1 MIGLVQEA
9 QLFLSLLSRVDCLR
23 LYWFSPCRV
32 ALALVLWVVS
42 LVALATELPVPPDS
56 TLQKIKNTGVIY
68 LGQPERAL
76 QFPFFYLDEE
86 KRPIG
91 FSRDIA
97 QKIVEAIRLRLGMPQ
112 LEVKMVSMTSQNRFT
127 LMNSGVIDLIC
138 TTTTNTLERQKQF
151 AFSNSFF
158 VSTTRLLTRPNSGI
172 RKFSDLAGKR
182 VVVNALTTSE
192 DLLRKFDADNR
203 IGIQITAV
211 TDLSTSAMTL
221 LETGQADAYMA
232 DDALLYGRVA
242 QAWRPQDWL
251 ITGAPLSREAYGC
264 LMRKGDVAFK
274 SLVDNT
280 IISMMKS
287 GEIHTLYRRW
297 FQSPIPPAGVNLN
310 FPMSKDMEALIRN
323 PHDQA
328 L

>member
-1 MIGLVQEA
+1 M
-9 QLFLSLLSRVDCLR
+9 FLSLVSGFDFLR
-23 LYWFSPCRV
+23 THRFFIHRIGA
-32 ALALVLWVVS
+32 ALALWAVS
-42 LVALATELPVPPDS
+42 MGAPATELNN

-76 QFPFFYLDEE
+76 QFPFVYLDEE

-91 FSRDIA
+91 FSSDIA
-97 QKIVEAIRLRLGMPQ
+97 QKIVEALQLRLGMPR
-112 LEVKMVSMTSQNRFT
+112 LEVKMVRMTSQNRFT
-127 LMNSGVIDLIC
+127 LINSGAIDLIC
-138 TTTTNTLERQKQF
+138 TSTTNTVERQKQF

-158 VSTTRLLTRPNSGI
+158 VSTTKLLTRLDSGI

-192 DLLRKFDADNR
+192 DLLRKFDADNKM
-203 IGIQITAV
+203 GIQIMAV
-211 TDLSTSAMTL
+211 TDLSTSPMTL

-232 DDALLYGRVA
+232 DDALLYGRIA

-264 LMRKGDVAFK
+264 LMRKGDTAFK
-274 SLVDNT
+274 AVVDDT
-280 IISMMKS
+280 IASMMKS
-287 GEIHTLYRRW
+287 GEIRALYRRW
-297 FQSPIPPAGVNLN
+297 FESPVPPAGVNLK
-310 FPMSKDMEALIRN
+310 FPMSKDMEMLIRN
-323 PHDQA
+323 PNDQA

>member
-1 MIGLVQEA
+1 MGA
-9 QLFLSLLSRVDCLR
+9 
-23 LYWFSPCRV
+23 P
-32 ALALVLWVVS
+32 
-42 LVALATELPVPPDS
+42 ATELNN

-76 QFPFFYLDEE
+76 QFPFVYLDEE

-91 FSRDIA
+91 FSSDIA
-97 QKIVEAIRLRLGMPQ
+97 QKIVEALQLRLGMPR
-112 LEVKMVSMTSQNRFT
+112 LEVKMVRMTSQNRFT
-127 LMNSGVIDLIC
+127 LINSGAIDLIC
-138 TTTTNTLERQKQF
+138 TSTTNTVERQKQF

-158 VSTTRLLTRPNSGI
+158 VSTTKLLTRLDSGI

-192 DLLRKFDADNR
+192 DLLRKFDADNKM
-203 IGIQITAV
+203 GIQIMAV
-211 TDLSTSAMTL
+211 TDLSTSPMTL

-232 DDALLYGRVA
+232 DDALLYGRIA

-264 LMRKGDVAFK
+264 LMRKGDTAFK
-274 SLVDNT
+274 AVVDDT
-280 IISMMKS
+280 IASMMKS
-287 GEIHTLYRRW
+287 GEIRALYRRW
-297 FQSPIPPAGVNLN
+297 FESPVPPAGVNLK
-310 FPMSKDMEALIRN
+310 FPMSKDMEMLIRN
-323 PHDQA
+323 PNDQA

>member
-1 MIGLVQEA
+1 
-9 QLFLSLLSRVDCLR
+9 LFLSLVSGFDFLR
-23 LYWFSPCRV
+23 THRFFIHRIGA
-32 ALALVLWVVS
+32 ALALWAVS
-42 LVALATELPVPPDS
+42 MGAPATELNN

-76 QFPFFYLDEE
+76 QFPFVYLDEE

-91 FSRDIA
+91 FSSDIA
-97 QKIVEAIRLRLGMPQ
+97 QKIVEALQLRLGMPR
-112 LEVKMVSMTSQNRFT
+112 LEVKMVRMTSQNRFT
-127 LMNSGVIDLIC
+127 LINSGAIDLIC
-138 TTTTNTLERQKQF
+138 TSTTNTVERQKQF

-158 VSTTRLLTRPNSGI
+158 VSTTKLLTRLDSGI

-192 DLLRKFDADNR
+192 DLLRKFDADNKM
-203 IGIQITAV
+203 GIQIMAV
-211 TDLSTSAMTL
+211 TDLSTSPMTL

-232 DDALLYGRVA
+232 DDALLYGRIA

-264 LMRKGDVAFK
+264 LMRKGDTAFK
-274 SLVDNT
+274 AVVDDT
-280 IISMMKS
+280 IASMMKS
-287 GEIHTLYRRW
+287 GEIRALYRRW
-297 FQSPIPPAGVNLN
+297 FESPVPPAGVNLK
-310 FPMSKDMEALIRN
+310 FPMSKDMEMLIRN
-323 PHDQA
+323 PNDQA

>member
-1 MIGLVQEA
+1 M
-9 QLFLSLLSRVDCLR
+9 FLSLVSGFDFLR
-23 LYWFSPCRV
+23 THRFFIHRIGA
-32 ALALVLWVVS
+32 ALALWAVS
-42 LVALATELPVPPDS
+42 MGAPATELNN

-76 QFPFFYLDEE
+76 QFPFVYLDEE

-91 FSRDIA
+91 FSSDIA
-97 QKIVEAIRLRLGMPQ
+97 QKIVEALQLRLGMPR
-112 LEVKMVSMTSQNRFT
+112 LEVKMVRMTSQNRFT
-127 LMNSGVIDLIC
+127 LINSGAIDLIC
-138 TTTTNTLERQKQF
+138 TSTTNTVERQKQF

-158 VSTTRLLTRPNSGI
+158 VSTTKLLTRLDSGI

-192 DLLRKFDADNR
+192 DLLRKFDADNKM
-203 IGIQITAV
+203 GIQIMAV
-211 TDLSTSAMTL
+211 TDLSTSPMTL

-232 DDALLYGRVA
+232 DDALLYGRIA

-264 LMRKGDVAFK
+264 LMRKGDTAFK
-274 SLVDNT
+274 AVVDDT
-280 IISMMKS
+280 IASMMKS
-287 GEIHTLYRRW
+287 GEIRALYRRW
-297 FQSPIPPAGVNLN
+297 FESPVPPAGVNLK
-310 FPMSKDMEALIRN
+310 FPMSKYMEMLIRN
-323 PHDQA
+323 PNDQA